1 MSTRKLILTALVCGL
16 AIMLAGGFKL
26 LQVAREDVQA
36 EVLALGVPATLGDMT
51 VQVDAVEQ
59 SSAAT
64 VVTVTMSGVEG
75 ADAVEGWRLL
85 VDGAVT
91 GPLVSDPPGYGTT
104 CGTTSRSTPVACT
117 IGFGPST
124 GSVTV
129 AYLRAGGQAQWAP

>member
-26 LQVAREDVQA
+26 LQVARDEVRA
-36 EVLALGVPATLGDMT
+36 EVLSLGTAATLGDMT
-51 VQVDAVEQ
+51 VSVDSVEQ
-59 SSAAT
+59 TGDAT

-85 VDGAVT
+85 VGGAVT
-91 GPLVSDPPGYGTT
+91 APVGSDQPGYLTT
-104 CGTTSRSTPVACT
+104 CSTTSESTPTSCT
-117 IGFGPST
+117 IGFAPSE

-129 AYLRAGGQAQWAP
+129 AYLRAGAQSQWAP

>member
-26 LQVAREDVQA
+26 LQVARDGVRA
-36 EVLALGVPATLGDMT
+36 EVLAFGTAATLGDMT
-51 VQVDAVEQ
+51 AQVDSVEQ
-59 SSAAT
+59 KPDAT

-91 GPLVSDPPGYGTT
+91 GPLVTDPPGYETT
-104 CGTTSRSTPVACT
+104 CATTSKSTPVTCT
-117 IGFGPST
+117 IGFAAST

-129 AYLRAGGQAQWAP
+129 AYLRAGDQSQWAP

>member
-91 GPLVSDPPGYGTT
+91 GPLVTDPPGYGTT
-104 CGTTSRSTPVACT
+104 CGTTSRCMRLIRSMRSRARSRSN
-117 IGFGPST
+117 PSPL
-124 GSVTV
+124 
-129 AYLRAGGQAQWAP
+129 AAGGSRGGT

>member
-26 LQVAREDVQA
+26 LQVAGDDSRA
-36 EVLALGVPATLGDMT
+36 EILALGTTSVLGDMT
-51 VQVDAVEQ
+51 VAVDAIEQ
-59 SSAAT
+59 APDAT

-85 VDGAVT
+85 VAGEVT
-91 GPLVSDPPGYGTT
+91 GPLLTDPPGFATT
-104 CGTTSRSTPVACT
+104 CATTSKSTPVTCT
-117 IGFGPST
+117 IGFAPSE

-129 AYLRAGGQAQWAP
+129 AYLRAGSQSQWAP